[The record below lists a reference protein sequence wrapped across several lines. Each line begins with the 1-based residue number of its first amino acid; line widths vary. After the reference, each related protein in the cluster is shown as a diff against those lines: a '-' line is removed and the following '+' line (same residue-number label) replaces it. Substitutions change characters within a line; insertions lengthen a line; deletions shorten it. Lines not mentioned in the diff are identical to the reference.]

1 MAGRRTYDRDR
12 GLLKGND
19 DLLEEARRDGEDRM
33 METASESRII
43 GHARTTPKSAS
54 ETSSPPWV
62 SRGDVRIGYDPRNV
76 SAHVF
81 KTSMS
86 LPLPRETVFAFFADA
101 ANLERITP
109 PELRFRILT
118 PHPIPMRQGTLI
130 DYRLRLFG
138 VPFSWRACITAWEPP
153 VGFVD
158 EQVRGPYRFWRHA
171 HRFHVGREGT
181 IIEDTVHYRL
191 PFGPFG
197 NSLHP
202 LVHLQL
208 RRIFRFRQS
217 AVRRCLLGITHGST
231 RMVEASDLPPERC
244 EEASRT

>member
-62 SRGDVRIGYDPRNV
+62 SRGDVRVGYDPRNV

-86 LPLPRETVFAFFADA
+86 LQLPREAVFAFFAGA

-109 PELRFRILT
+109 PGLRVRILA
-118 PHPIPMRQGTLI
+118 PRPVAGGQGSWMGGG
-130 DYRLRLFG
+130 RGVGG
-138 VPFSWRACITAWEPP
+138 VPGSW
-153 VGFVD
+153 
-158 EQVRGPYRFWRHA
+158 
-171 HRFHVGREGT
+171 
-181 IIEDTVHYRL
+181 
-191 PFGPFG
+191 
-197 NSLHP
+197 
-202 LVHLQL
+202 
-208 RRIFRFRQS
+208 
-217 AVRRCLLGITHGST
+217 
-231 RMVEASDLPPERC
+231 
-244 EEASRT
+244 